1 MDLTEY
7 RNRSR
12 RPITLPSGLKGFVR
26 APSVL
31 DLADYPGLLAQA
43 LGGGRGEGAGE
54 AAREWAH
61 LVLRRCFI
69 PERGVMCAKEPG
81 QCLPGELSVHE
92 VSPGDAAALLEAV
105 SALSGGREGAPAAG
119 GEAAPAGGAFPAG
132 AAGAAGGA
140 ARPGEG
146 LRPAAP
152 PPGGVHLGGDP
163 AGLGG
168 A

>member
-7 RNRSR
+7 RNRNR
-12 RPITLPSGLKGFVR
+12 RPVTLPSGLKGFVR

-31 DLADYPGLLAQA
+31 DLSAYPGLLASA
-43 LGGGRGEGAGE
+43 LRGGGEEGDS
-54 AAREWAH
+54 AREWVH

-69 PERGVMCAKEPG
+69 PERGVMCEKEPG

-92 VSPGDAAALLEAV
+92 VAPGDAAALLEAV
-105 SALSGGREGAPAAG
+105 AALGGPR
-119 GEAAPAGGAFPAG
+119 EAAPAGGAFPAG
-132 AAGAAGGA
+132 EAGAAGGA
-140 ARPGEG
+140 PRPGED

-152 PPGGVHLGGDP
+152 PPGGVHLGGASP
-163 AGLGG
+163 GLGG

>member
-7 RNRSR
+7 RNRHR
-12 RPITLPSGLKGFVR
+12 RPIVLPSGLRGFVR

-31 DLADYPGLLAQA
+31 DLAGYPALLAA
-43 LGGGRGEGAGE
+43 SLRGGAQERDTAS
-54 AAREWAH
+54 EWVH

-69 PERGVMCAKEPG
+69 PERGIMCEKEPG

-92 VSPGDAAALLEAV
+92 IAPADAAALLEAV
-105 SALSGGREGAPAAG
+105 SALGGERADP
-119 GEAAPAGGAFPAG
+119 EAAPAGGAFPAG
-132 AAGAAGGA
+132 EAEAAGGA
-140 ARPGEG
+140 PRAGEG
-146 LRPAAP
+146 VRPAAP
-152 PPGGVHLGGDP
+152 PAGGVHVGGDP